1 MSELTELL
9 TRLKGASNETN
20 DELLSQAI
28 TLATKISEEKQ
39 ALKEEVE
46 CLSQIISDVR
56 ERDARKKCL
65 CRGF

>member
-28 TLATKISEEKQ
+28 TLATKIGEEKQ

>member
-1 MSELTELL
+1 VSELIELL
-9 TRLKGASNETN
+9 TRLKSESRETN
-20 DELLSQAI
+20 DELLGQAM
-28 TLATKISEEKQ
+28 TLASNLYEEKQ
-39 ALKEEVE
+39 TLKEEVE

>member
-1 MSELTELL
+1 VSELIELL
-9 TRLKGASNETN
+9 TRLKDGSTDVN
-20 DELLSQAI
+20 DALLGQAI
-28 TLATKISEEKQ
+28 TLATKLGEEKQ
-39 ALKEEVE
+39 VLKEEVE

>member
-1 MSELTELL
+1 VSELIELL
-9 TRLKGASNETN
+9 TRLKGASNTTN

-28 TLATKISEEKQ
+28 TLAAKLDEEKQ

>member
-1 MSELTELL
+1 VSELIELL
-9 TRLKGASNETN
+9 TRLKDESTDIN
-20 DELLSQAI
+20 DELLGQAI
-28 TLATKISEEKQ
+28 ILASNFHEEKQ

>member
-1 MSELTELL
+1 VSELIELL
-9 TRLKGASNETN
+9 TRLKDESTETN
-20 DELLSQAI
+20 DELLGQAM
-28 TLATKISEEKQ
+28 TLASNLYEEKQ
-39 ALKEEVE
+39 TLKEEVE

>member
-1 MSELTELL
+1 VSELIELL
-9 TRLKGASNETN
+9 TRLKDECTEIN
-20 DELLSQAI
+20 DELLGQAI
-28 TLATKISEEKQ
+28 TLASNLYEEKQ
-39 ALKEEVE
+39 GLKEEVE